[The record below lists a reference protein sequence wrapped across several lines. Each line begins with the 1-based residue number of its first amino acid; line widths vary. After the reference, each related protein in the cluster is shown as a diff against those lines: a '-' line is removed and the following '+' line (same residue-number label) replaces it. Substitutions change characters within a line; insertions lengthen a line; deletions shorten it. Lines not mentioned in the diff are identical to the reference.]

1 MVKVIAGVKVEVR
14 AGSDVRV
21 MEEVKMECANAEAEG
36 RMAVPMVMERDRT
49 SVVDKTSRSV
59 GAVV

>member
-14 AGSDVRV
+14 AGPDVRV
-21 MEEVKMECANAEAEG
+21 MEGATMEGAHAEAEG
-36 RMAVPMVMERDRT
+36 RLVVPMVMERDRT